1 MIRAVVSNILG
12 LQVLGSGIPVCKI
25 LLVAI
30 VSKLQNIS
38 ICRICANSS
47 CLEAG
52 YRYIGVDD
60 SKGVKQK
67 YGISAYFLQAYEHLF
82 IHMQIYLFQ
91 KNFVIKH
98 L

>member
-12 LQVLGSGIPVCKI
+12 LQVQGSGIPVCKI

-67 YGISAYFLQAYEHLF
+67 YGISAYFF
-82 IHMQIYLFQ
+82 TS
-91 KNFVIKH
+91 V
-98 L
+98 